1 MPSRPERARH
11 LLLAALVGV
20 ACNSGCGGRIADPA
34 PFFAA
39 QELDVEGELLPTAC
53 GAAPCHDA
61 DQPASG
67 LDLVSPGVAA
77 RLLGVA
83 SACGGRALIEAAPRQ
98 GSYLLEKVETSTPAC
113 GARMPFGGVLADAEL
128 IALQAWVAGVR
139 TATVGE

>member
-1 MPSRPERARH
+1 MPSRPERAGH
-11 LLLAALVGV
+11 LLLAALVV
-20 ACNSGCGGRIADPA
+20 TCNVGCGGRIADPA
-34 PFFAA
+34 AFFTA

-83 SACGGRALIEAAPRQ
+83 STCGGRALIEATPQQ

-128 IALQAWVAGVR
+128 VALQAWVARVR